1 MRGLKDTHP
10 RVIFHNRNSASLIP
24 ACAGWRNSLKNR
36 LGTQRCPC
44 PGLVIDLHLLM
55 LENLGGVV
63 LEPTLMVIGINFHT
77 APVGVRERFWISP
90 GKRRQALAALV
101 DAEGIEGVLV
111 LATCK
116 RTEFLLWAND
126 ATLAANSILRLLCSE
141 YSLQLCEWEHFYR
154 LLGEDAVTHVFR
166 VASGLDSM
174 ITGDPEAAVH
184 LQQAWQEAKQSD
196 CAGPALD
203 SVLEKAF
210 AVSEK
215 LRQSA
220 GLEQHGVSVA
230 SIAVETAQEILESL
244 ENRTVVLIGAGRMGE
259 LAAASLM
266 KRGVSQLRIL
276 NRTLPHALELAGKV
290 EGTAVPFEDLLQEIS
305 KADLVISCT
314 ASPQPLLSE
323 QQARQIV
330 RQRKGRM
337 LCIVDLGLPRNI
349 APEIREL
356 DGVFLYDLD
365 DVRRTLHA
373 ESGRSAVQ
381 LADSNLVAEAKEF
394 QRSLAREH
402 VVPMIVALRSRL
414 SQICQAELE
423 AFRRERGP
431 FLREQD
437 RLLGEFT
444 SRLTQG
450 VATSLVRQ
458 LKEVHEKSEQQHIA
472 DAVQRLFHLGCEK
485 ELLTTK

>member
-1 MRGLKDTHP
+1 M
-10 RVIFHNRNSASLIP
+10 A
-24 ACAGWRNSLKNR
+24 
-36 LGTQRCPC
+36 
-44 PGLVIDLHLLM
+44 IDLQSPM
-55 LENLGGVV
+55 VEKPGARV
-63 LEPTLMVIGINFHT
+63 LEPTLMVIGINFRS

-90 GKRRQALAALV
+90 AKRRQTLAALA
-101 DAEGIEGVLV
+101 DAEGIEGAII

-126 ATLAANSILRLLCSE
+126 ASLAANSILRLLCSE

-184 LQQAWQEAKQSD
+184 LQQAWQEGKESD
-196 CAGPALD
+196 CTGQALD

-210 AVSEK
+210 AVSEN
-215 LRQSA
+215 LRQNA
-220 GLEQHGVSVA
+220 GIEPHGVSVA

-244 ENRTVVLIGAGRMGE
+244 EQRTVILIGTGRMGE
-259 LAAASLM
+259 LAADFLAQQ
-266 KRGVSQLRIL
+266 GVSGLRIL
-276 NRTLPHALELAGKV
+276 NRTLEHSLKLAQKV
-290 EGTAVPFEDLLQEIS
+290 GGTAVPYEDLLQEIA
-305 KADLVISCT
+305 KADLVVSCT

-337 LCIVDLGLPRNI
+337 LCIVDLGLPRNV
-349 APEIREL
+349 APEVREL

-365 DVRRTLHA
+365 DVRKRLHTGTA
-373 ESGRSAVQ
+373 LSAVQ
-381 LADSNLVAEAKEF
+381 KADSTIVSEAREF

-402 VVPMIVALRSRL
+402 IVPMIMALRSRL

-431 FLREQD
+431 FPREQD
-437 RLLGEFT
+437 RLLGELA
-444 SRLTQG
+444 SRLTQAL
-450 VATSLVRQ
+450 ATSLVRQ
-458 LKEVHEKSEQQHIA
+458 LKDVHEKSEKQHIA
-472 DAVQRLFHLGCEK
+472 EAVQRLFHLEHDQ

>member
-1 MRGLKDTHP
+1 M
-10 RVIFHNRNSASLIP
+10 
-24 ACAGWRNSLKNR
+24 
-36 LGTQRCPC
+36 
-44 PGLVIDLHLLM
+44 
-55 LENLGGVV
+55 

-90 GKRRQALAALV
+90 AKRRQTLAALAE
-101 DAEGIEGVLV
+101 AEGIEGALV

-166 VASGLDSM
+166 VASGLDSL
-174 ITGDPEAAVH
+174 ITGDPEATVH
-184 LQQAWQEAKQSD
+184 LHQAWQEAKAVD
-196 CAGPALD
+196 CTGRALD

-210 AVSEK
+210 VVSDK
-215 LRQSA
+215 LRQNT
-220 GLEQHGVSVA
+220 GIEQHGVSVA
-230 SIAVETAQEILESL
+230 SIAVGTAQEILESL
-244 ENRTVVLIGAGRMGE
+244 EDRTVVLIGAGRMGE
-259 LAAASLM
+259 LAAAFLV
-266 KRGVSQLRIL
+266 KQGVSCLRIL
-276 NRTLPHALELAGKV
+276 NRTLEHALELAHEVG
-290 EGTAVPFEDLLQEIS
+290 GTAVPYEDLLEEIA

-330 RQRKGRM
+330 RQRKGRL
-337 LCIVDLGLPRNI
+337 LCIVDLGLPRNV

-365 DVRRTLHA
+365 DVRKTLD
-373 ESGRSAVQ
+373 SGRRRSAIV
-381 LADSNLVAEAKEF
+381 LADNTVAAEAKDF
-394 QRSLAREH
+394 HRSLTREH
-402 VVPMIVALRSRL
+402 IVPMIVALRARL
-414 SQICQAELE
+414 TQICQAELE

-437 RLLGEFT
+437 RLLAELA
-444 SRLTQG
+444 SHLTQG
-450 VATSLVRQ
+450 LATSLVRQ

-472 DAVQRLFHLGCEK
+472 DAVQLLFHLEEEK
-485 ELLTTK
+485 ELVSNT